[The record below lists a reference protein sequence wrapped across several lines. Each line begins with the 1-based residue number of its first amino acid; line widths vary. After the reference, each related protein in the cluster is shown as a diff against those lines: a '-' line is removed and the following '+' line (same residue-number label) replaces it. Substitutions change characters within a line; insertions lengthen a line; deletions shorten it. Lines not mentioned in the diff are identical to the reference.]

1 MIGADTNLLIRF
13 LVRDVEEQ
21 AEKVKNL
28 FEKGEQFYINAVVLS
43 EIWWVLTSVYG
54 YSKNEFVMAM
64 DLLLE
69 TEGVFFF
76 NRGTVRSA
84 LADYIH
90 STAGF
95 SDCLIHRINSEANL
109 NTLTFDKKAARLEN
123 MTYLKL

>member
-1 MIGADTNLLIRF
+1 MT
-13 LVRDVEEQ
+13 
-21 AEKVKNL
+21 
-28 FEKGEQFYINAVVLS
+28 
-43 EIWWVLTSVYG
+43 
-54 YSKNEFVMAM
+54 M

-76 NRGTVRSA
+76 SRGTVRSA
-84 LADYIH
+84 LADFIY

-95 SDCLIHRINSEANL
+95 SDCLTHRINSEANL